1 MNKTVN
7 YDLHMH
13 TTFSDG
19 KSPLEDVVRAAIAN
33 GLDCIALTDHIF
45 PGCELG
51 WLDEYRQAV
60 DSYKDDLLILVGG
73 EGCILNPEGD
83 ISVDAEM
90 RDKLDILLVD
100 FGYHTDR
107 IAKNCT
113 GKEQLLRDIK
123 RAMIS
128 LCENP
133 LVDIVA
139 HPFNFGR
146 IPIPLTPGD
155 IPDSMLHDIAVAFA
169 ETGTVFEIMNTMTF
183 WFPELSVEQV
193 STEYLHIV
201 EVFKAHDV
209 RFSVGS
215 DAHSCCGVGNI
226 KWSERI
232 IATAEIEKL
241 LINPREMFAKRQWLA
256 TG

>member
-1 MNKTVN
+1 MNKKID

-19 KSPLEDVVRAAIAN
+19 KSPLEDVVRSAISN

-45 PGCELG
+45 PGSELE
-51 WLDEYRQAV
+51 WLDDYRQAV
-60 DSYKDDLLILVGG
+60 DKYQDDLLIFVGG

-100 FGYHTDR
+100 FGLHTDK

-113 GKEQLLRDIK
+113 SKEQLLRDIK
-123 RAMIS
+123 RGMIS

-146 IPIPLTPGD
+146 IPIPLSPAD
-155 IPDSMLHDIAVAFA
+155 LPDNMLHDIAAKFA

-183 WFPELSVEQV
+183 WFPKLSVKQV
-193 STEYLHIV
+193 TAEYLHVV
-201 EVFKAHDV
+201 EIFKEHQV

-226 KWSERI
+226 KWCERMVF
-232 IATAEIEKL
+232 AAGIENL
-241 LINPREMFAKRQWLA
+241 LIAPRELFAKRQWLA
-256 TG
+256 AG